1 MNWVLHVDLDQFL
14 AAVEKRRRP
23 EVRAVPVVV
32 GGSGDPTKAR
42 QVVACAS
49 YEARAFGV
57 HAGMPL
63 RAAFRK
69 CPEAVFLPSDAPAY
83 DEASAEVMGILR
95 SFDLPV
101 QVLGW
106 DEAFAGAVTPDP
118 ERLAEDIRAAI
129 STRAGLVCSV
139 GIGDNM
145 LRAKIATGFAKPAGV
160 YRITAANWS
169 ELMAHRSTEALWGI
183 GKRTGKRLAGL
194 GISTVDDL
202 ARAEPTLLAK
212 EFGPRIGPW
221 LGRLGQGISGAEIDT
236 TPREA
241 TSRSHSTTF
250 AHDLTDRTD
259 IDAELTTLAR
269 RVAAEVVD
277 DRPAARVAVTV
288 RTASFY
294 TRTKIRKLAS
304 PTSSTDDIV
313 NAALAVLDLFPLDRP
328 VRLLGVRVEF
338 AHKP

>member
-1 MNWVLHVDLDQFL
+1 MNWILHVDLDQFL
-14 AAVEKRRRP
+14 AAVEKRRNP
-23 EVRAVPVVV
+23 ELQTVPVVV
-32 GGSGDPTKAR
+32 GGAGDPTKAR

-69 CPEAVFLPSDAPAY
+69 CPEAVFLPSDAPTY

-95 SFDLPV
+95 GFGLPV

-106 DEAFAGAVTPDP
+106 DEAFAGAKTADP
-118 ERLAEDIRAAI
+118 EGLAEDIRAAI

-169 ELMAHRSTEALWGI
+169 ELMAHRPTEALWGI
-183 GKRTGKRLAGL
+183 GRRTAIRLEGL
-194 GISTVDDL
+194 GISTVDHL

-221 LGRLGQGISGAEIDT
+221 LGRLGQGIGGTEIDT

-250 AHDLTDRTD
+250 AHDLTDRTE
-259 IDAELTTLAR
+259 IDAELTVLAH

-277 DRPAARVAVTV
+277 SRPVARVAVTV

-294 TRTKIRKLAS
+294 TRTKIRKLNA
-304 PTSSTDDIV
+304 PTTTVDDIV
-313 NAALAVLDLFPLDRP
+313 SAALAVLDLFPLDRP

>member
-1 MNWVLHVDLDQFL
+1 MKWILHVDLDQFL

-23 EVRAVPVVV
+23 QLREVPVVV

-69 CPEAVFLPSDAPAY
+69 CPEAVFLPSDGPAY

-95 SFDLPV
+95 SFGLPV

-106 DEAFAGAVTPDP
+106 DEAFAGAETADP
-118 ERLAEDIRAAI
+118 EGLAEDIRAAI
-129 STRAGLVCSV
+129 STGAGLVCSI

-160 YRITAANWS
+160 YRVTADNWS
-169 ELMAHRSTEALWGI
+169 ELMAHRQTEALWGI
-183 GKRTGKRLAGL
+183 GKRTAIRLQTL
-194 GISTVDDL
+194 GISTVDHL
-202 ARAEPTLLAK
+202 ARAEPALLAK

-221 LGRLGQGISGAEIDT
+221 LGRLGQGIGGTEVDT
-236 TPREA
+236 TPREP

-250 AHDLTDRTD
+250 ASDLTDRAD
-259 IDAELTTLAR
+259 IDARLTALAQ
-269 RVAAEVVD
+269 RVAAEVGGSRLVS
-277 DRPAARVAVTV
+277 RVAVTV

-294 TRTKIRKLAS
+294 TRTKIRKLDS
-304 PTSSTDDIV
+304 PTSSVDAIV
-313 NAALAVLDLFPLDRP
+313 AAALAVLDLFPLDRP

-338 AHKP
+338 AHQP